1 MPTESRR
8 TDTPPQN
15 KWHNPWTIMVR
26 TLVTISGAPNCL
38 RGTAVKTLHKQT
50 CCSFTLH
57 SSLTRRLGQFVLL
70 GHAIIL
76 LGLQQKWVG
85 SSSPTCWDERE
96 NPFFG
101 HPCRLLG
108 AFLTALPNR
117 SVDDEDSQKNRK
129 NDLQIFKVGNTSWEV
144 TPWKYILEAPSS
156 LKNSLWEVAIFRV
169 VREGGQPSEKF
180 PPGTSKKQFLM
191 IGSLVI
197 STPFLMKWPGSNTDN
212 TAQ

>member
-1 MPTESRR
+1 MPTESQR

-76 LGLQQKWVG
+76 LGLQQKWVEDQVLQLAG
-85 SSSPTCWDERE
+85 DERE

-101 HPCRLLG
+101 GSMLAVGGVFDCPAKPFGRWWR
-108 AFLTALPNR
+108 FTKEQKKWPPNFQGR
-117 SVDDEDSQKNRK
+117 
-129 NDLQIFKVGNTSWEV
+129 
-144 TPWKYILEAPSS
+144 KYIMGSYALEIHIRSP
-156 LKNSLWEVAIFRV
+156 
-169 VREGGQPSEKF
+169 
-180 PPGTSKKQFLM
+180 
-191 IGSLVI
+191 VI
-197 STPFLMKWPGSNTDN
+197 P
-212 TAQ
+212 